1 MKKFLFSIVFMAMGS
16 VLLTGCLSNDDKST
30 DISDVEVVITK
41 GALVLCKGNSE
52 LNIPGSL
59 HFIDMEN
66 GNARQLGVNIGK
78 DPSEVYVY
86 GSKVYITCTG
96 EDAVLVLSTRDYT
109 LLEAIDTKDEMG
121 EEEGAGPRGL
131 TGYGSKVYVSTNGGY
146 VGVID
151 TTSIAMTGTPYK
163 VGGKP
168 EGMGVALNSNNVPQL
183 YVCNNDGYY
192 TTIDLSQGSVSES
205 KPAMLHSPSQVA
217 AASFETS
224 TVLFMLD
231 NGQMEE
237 GVQKDAGVYAVS
249 SSSVE
254 KIIPDATGMTAAGQ
268 YIVTYNAPAGST
280 TPFYSLYNVNSYA
293 GYTAFPKGGD
303 TQYPI
308 VEPTAISMDP
318 NTYGVYIGSAAAD
331 PTGAGFVNIY
341 RLDGA
346 FERNY
351 PVGNRPEDI
360 AFVYRVAKYSEL
372 VK

>member
-1 MKKFLFSIVFMAMGS
+1 MTIDMKKFLFSFAFMAMGS

-30 DISDVEVVITK
+30 DINDVEVVITK

-52 LNIPGSL
+52 LNITGSL
-59 HFIDMEN
+59 HYIDLEN
-66 GNARQLGVNIGK
+66 GNARQLNVNIGK
-78 DPSEVYVY
+78 DPSEIYVY

-96 EDAVLVLSTRDYT
+96 EDAVLVLSTRDFT
-109 LLEAIDTKDEMG
+109 VLEEIDTKEELG

-183 YVCNNDGYY
+183 YVANNNGYI
-192 TTIDLSQGSVSES
+192 TTIDLSQGGMTES
-205 KPAMLHSPSQVA
+205 KPALLHSPSQIA

-224 TVLFMLD
+224 TVLFVLD
-231 NGQMEE
+231 NGQIEE

-249 SSSVE
+249 GTNVE
-254 KIIPDATGMTAAGQ
+254 KTIPDATGMTAAGQ
-268 YIVTYNAPAGST
+268 YIVSYNAPLGST
-280 TPFYSLYNVNSYA
+280 MPSYSLFNVNSYA
-293 GYTAFPKGGD
+293 GYVGFPKGGD
-303 TQYPI
+303 TQHPI

-318 NTYGVYIGSAAAD
+318 NTYAVYIGDAD
-331 PTGAGFVNIY
+331 GFVNIY
-341 RLDGA
+341 TLNGA
-346 FERNY
+346 FDKNYLVGER
-351 PVGNRPEDI
+351 PVDI
-360 AFVYRVAKYSEL
+360 AFAYKVAKYSDL

>member
-1 MKKFLFSIVFMAMGS
+1 MTIDMKKFLFSFAFMAMGS

-30 DISDVEVVITK
+30 DINDVEVVITK

-59 HFIDMEN
+59 HYIDLEN
-66 GNARQLGVNIGK
+66 GNARQLNVNIGK
-78 DPSEVYVY
+78 DPSEIYVY

-96 EDAVLVLSTRDYT
+96 EDAVLVLSTRDFT
-109 LLEAIDTKDEMG
+109 VLEEIDTKEEMG

-183 YVCNNDGYY
+183 YVANNDGYI
-192 TTIDLSQGSVSES
+192 TTIDLSQGGMTES
-205 KPAMLHSPSQVA
+205 KPSMLHSPAQIA

-224 TVLFMLD
+224 TVLFVLD
-231 NGQMEE
+231 NGQIEE

-249 SSSVE
+249 GTNVE
-254 KIIPDATGMTAAGQ
+254 KTIPDATGMTAAGQ
-268 YIVTYNAPAGST
+268 YIVTYNAPQGST
-280 TPFYSLYNVNSYA
+280 MPSYSLFNVNSYA
-293 GYTAFPKGGD
+293 GYVGFPKGGD
-303 TQYPI
+303 TQHPI

-318 NTYGVYIGSAAAD
+318 NTYAVYIGDAD
-331 PTGAGFVNIY
+331 GFVNIY
-341 RLDGA
+341 TLNGA
-346 FERNY
+346 FDKNYLVGER
-351 PVGNRPEDI
+351 PVDI
-360 AFVYRVAKYSEL
+360 AFAYKVAKYSDL